1 MMNASMCSFEDS
13 IFTFDESERSEAVST
28 IGCPVKVLACLVQ
41 YLQKTEADLV
51 AFIWQPIVD
60 LVHFSL

>member
-1 MMNASMCSFEDS
+1 MMKNASMCSFEDS

-51 AFIWQPIVD
+51 AFI
-60 LVHFSL
+60 